1 MMARTYIKGG
11 TRQEQHLRASRK
23 YYATHR
29 QERIAA
35 AKKWAE
41 EHKEE
46 RANSRRRRTVATY
59 GITPAEY
66 DLLLTAQGGVCA
78 ICHRHPQTKR
88 LNVDH
93 DHKKVGR
100 ESVRGLLCH
109 LCNRSLENTVQG
121 HQRRARSEGTVCT
134 CYTCRYYM
142 VPPARDILKGGD

>member
-1 MMARTYIKGG
+1 MRMDSVVPYKDPAK
-11 TRQEQHLRASRK
+11 
-23 YYATHR
+23 
-29 QERIAA
+29 RIAA
-35 AKKWAE
+35 ARKWNVEHE
-41 EHKEE
+41 ELYKT
-46 RANSRRRRTVATY
+46 RLRVRKLRVAY
-59 GITPAEY
+59 GITVVEY
-66 DLLLTAQGGVCA
+66 DLLLAAQHGVCA
-78 ICHRHPQTKR
+78 ICHGHPKTRR

-142 VPPARDILKGGD
+142 VPPAQGVLTAQ

>member
-1 MMARTYIKGG
+1 MMPYKDP
-11 TRQEQHLRASRK
+11 
-23 YYATHR
+23 AT
-29 QERIAA
+29 RIASARKWNVEHAERYA
-35 AKKWAE
+35 A
-41 EHKEE
+41 
-46 RANSRRRRTVATY
+46 NGRRRVLQKKY

-66 DLLLTAQGGVCA
+66 DLLLTAQAGVCA
-78 ICHRHPQTKR
+78 ICHGHPKTRR

-100 ESVRGLLCH
+100 ESVRGLLCG

-142 VPPARDILKGGD
+142 VPPAQGVLTAQ